1 MHTAHEW
8 CTQHISWVMHT
19 ATSHE
24 WCTQQHLMSDAHST
38 SHEWCTQQHLMSD
51 AHSTSHEWCTQHIS
65 WVMYAATSHG
75 WCFVEDD
82 ASIEK
87 QSVSSNEKCTIHCPD
102 SSSFLPLLARTNA
115 GKTTWTQEFA
125 MPSYKVVILRTL
137 HSYTCMYTNPK
148 LCTHTLFSSIVLCS
162 ARTFTSIH
170 TQT

>member
-1 MHTAHEW
+1 MSDAHSNISWVMHTARSHEW

-19 ATSHE
+19 ATSNE
-24 WCTQQHLMSDAHST
+24 WCTQHISWVMHTA
-38 SHEWCTQQHLMSD
+38 
-51 AHSTSHEWCTQHIS
+51 HEWCTQHIS